1 MQATKDLTSALR
13 DMDPSGNRPPSATS
27 VAMEEIEAEARY
39 ANRTQ
44 WNGPII
50 DTHSFG
56 AITLFAAS
64 DYARCFAEVFGPG
77 PTPVYGHLVLA
88 RSALEACVISAW
100 LNEPVSD
107 PAERIKRGLCERI
120 YSATELK
127 RLKIGGDDGAARVQ
141 YWKNVGDRV
150 RLVTNRRPWQA
161 SGRRCQATFH
171 PEGF

>member
-1 MQATKDLTSALR
+1 M
-13 DMDPSGNRPPSATS
+13 
-27 VAMEEIEAEARY
+27 
-39 ANRTQ
+39 
-44 WNGPII
+44 
-50 DTHSFG
+50 
-56 AITLFAAS
+56 FAAS
-64 DYARCFAEVFGPG
+64 DYARSFAEVFWTG

-107 PAERIKRGLCERI
+107 PAEEDQAGLCEQI

-141 YWKNVGDRV
+141 YWKNVATAFGWSRTEDHGKPVVGDV
-150 RLVTNRRPWQA
+150 KRP
-161 SGRRCQATFH
+161 FH